1 MRKHSMICS
10 LLTATLT
17 LSLGV
22 SSLAY
27 QAPDF
32 SDVPQTHWAY
42 QNIMTMAERGVIKGT
57 GDGSTFSPDMKLS
70 AEMFLTLVGRIAFP
84 DVDAAGTDWS
94 GPYVTAAESAG
105 WLDGTK
111 ISTAD
116 LTAEVT
122 RYDMAVVLAAA
133 GDKLGLT
140 AKKVNTSAITD
151 YGDIPNKYTAAVE
164 TVFGMGLITGDAN
177 GNFNGTATM
186 GRAEVATVLARLTEK
201 AAAAKEK
208 AEQKAAEEQK
218 AFEESRT
225 GEYVTITLED
235 EVGSYLVGGHI
246 GFYHESGRLL
256 GDTYVDEGGNWSMT
270 VTMDKAD
277 YDENS
282 TRYYLAL
289 MEDLAFDNGAA
300 GMDTLKAVPYE
311 EINQRSMRTM
321 FEGLLD
327 NGPATPNLS
336 HWPLIY
342 M

>member
-84 DVDAAGTDWS
+84 DVDAAGADWS

-140 AKKVNTSAITD
+140 AKKVNTAAITD

-164 TVFGMGLITGDAN
+164 TVFGMGLITGDAS

-201 AAAAKEK
+201 AAAAKEE

-225 GEYVTITLED
+225 GEYVTISFSD
-235 EVGSYLVGGHI
+235 ESDLVGGHI

-256 GDTYVDEGGNWSMT
+256 GDTYVDEDGTYTMT
-270 VTMDKAD
+270 ATMDKAD
-277 YDENS
+277 YDENT

-289 MEDLAFDNGAA
+289 MDELTLDGWEDGTFTPL
-300 GMDTLKAVPYE
+300 PYE
-311 EINQRSMRTM
+311 KIPQKDMKTM
-321 FEGLLD
+321 YEGLYTTLLGKTVVYWHICSGYAI
-327 NGPATPNLS
+327 N
-336 HWPLIY
+336 
-342 M
+342 